1 MNVRTAVIPAAGYG
15 TRFLPVSKAVPKEML
30 PLVDRPVIQYAVEQ
44 AVEAGIERVV
54 LVTSAGKGA
63 MEEYF
68 AVAPALEA
76 ALERRGHP
84 KLDEVRRV
92 SRMVELVPVT
102 QAEPL
107 GLGHAVLCARDAV
120 GGEPFVVY
128 LPDEIVLAEPSVT
141 RQLLEASERLGG
153 SVAGVIEVPRA
164 DVVRYGVIAGEQV
177 EERAWRLSG
186 LVEKPPVGEAPSR
199 LAVTGPYVLSPAI
212 FEALAA
218 VEAGAVGEIQLTDG
232 LDALAKREPV
242 FAYRFEGER
251 FDAGTPLGLI
261 ETAVELALRRPD
273 LAAEL
278 GPWIK
283 DLAKR
288 IKSKP

>member
-1 MNVRTAVIPAAGYG
+1 MDVRTAVIPAAGYG

-44 AVEAGIERVV
+44 AVEAGIERII
-54 LVTSAGKGA
+54 LVTSAGKEA
-63 MEEYF
+63 TEAYF
-68 AVAPALEA
+68 SIAPELEA
-76 ALERRGHP
+76 ALEARAHV

-92 SRMVELVPVT
+92 SRMVELVPVE

-128 LPDEIVLAEPSVT
+128 LPDEIVLGEPSVT
-141 RQLLEASERLGG
+141 RQLLDASERLGG
-153 SVAGVIEVPRA
+153 SVTGVIEVAPA
-164 DVVRYGVIAGEQV
+164 EVSRYGVIAGEQV

-186 LVEKPPVGEAPSR
+186 LVEKPPVGEAPSN
-199 LAVTGPYVLSPAI
+199 LAITGPYVLSPAI
-212 FEALAA
+212 FEALAS
-218 VEAGAVGEIQLTDG
+218 VEAGAIGEIQLTDG

-261 ETAVELALRRPD
+261 ETAVELALRRPEM
-273 LAAEL
+273 AREL

-283 DLAKR
+283 RLAGR
-288 IKSKP
+288 LHE

>member
-1 MNVRTAVIPAAGYG
+1 
-15 TRFLPVSKAVPKEML
+15 
-30 PLVDRPVIQYAVEQ
+30 
-44 AVEAGIERVV
+44 
-54 LVTSAGKGA
+54 

-128 LPDEIVLAEPSVT
+128 LPDEIVLAKPSVT

-218 VEAGAVGEIQLTDG
+218 VETGAVGEIQLTDG

-261 ETAVELALRRPD
+261 ETAVELALRRPE

-288 IKSKP
+288 IDG

>member
-63 MEEYF
+63 TEEYF
-68 AVAPALEA
+68 AIAPALEA
-76 ALERRGHP
+76 ALERRGHA

-128 LPDEIVLAEPSVT
+128 LPDEIVLADPSVT
-141 RQLLEASERLGG
+141 RQLLDASERLGG
-153 SVAGVIEVPRA
+153 SVAGVIEVARA
-164 DVVRYGVIAGEQV
+164 DVARYGVIAGEQV

-186 LVEKPPVGEAPSR
+186 LVEKPSVEDAPSN

-212 FEALAA
+212 FDCLAA

-242 FAYRFEGER
+242 FAYRFEGKR

-261 ETAVELALRRPD
+261 ETAVELALERPE
-273 LAAEL
+273 LASEL
-278 GPWIK
+278 GAWIK

-288 IKSKP
+288 IDG

>member
-1 MNVRTAVIPAAGYG
+1 MNVRTAVIPAAGQG
-15 TRFLPVSKAVPKEML
+15 TRFLPISKAVPKEML

-63 MEEYF
+63 TEEYF

-76 ALERRGHP
+76 ALEERNHA

-92 SRMVELVPVT
+92 SRMVDLVPVT

-120 GGEPFVVY
+120 GDEPFIVY

-141 RQLLEASERLGG
+141 RQLLDAAERLGG
-153 SVAGVIEVPRA
+153 SVTGVVEVPRA

-186 LVEKPPVGEAPSR
+186 LVEKPSVEDAPSN
-199 LAVTGPYVLSPAI
+199 LAITGPYVLSPAV
-212 FEALAA
+212 FDCLAS
-218 VEAGAVGEIQLTDG
+218 VGAGAIGEIQLTDG
-232 LDALAKREPV
+232 LDALAKREPA

-261 ETAVELALRRPD
+261 ETAVELALQRPD
-273 LAAEL
+273 MAPEL
-278 GPWIK
+278 GAWIK

-288 IKSKP
+288 VPG